1 MYQSNRQYITKK
13 GLEIKALID
22 EAISKSQGQILSDL
36 KYELSFRKKMNPT
49 FKQKMLDKIDEAQ
62 NQTDIVADNATTKI
76 KKISKLPN
84 NTSSINDTKFDT
96 STIIR
101 KPSSD
106 LIGLPDVWIPENKDY
121 PINNLD
127 QANSKLE
134 EFQILINALVYEIRR
149 NGKSKKEIQLSNG
162 IKQDKTLGEFGTIYL
177 FAIDIEEDLL
187 EGARVDIQYGTKNI
201 KGSIVSILG
210 QNPKNIMLS
219 FEEDVGQ
226 SISSC
231 VLKQDDAAF
240 YESLETRFAVE
251 LKKADKKSGLPV
263 GMNLDLADRILTSI
277 PKKINHNLKLV
288 FSGLN
293 QNQKKFYQVSLDN
306 DVSYLWGPP
315 GTGKTQTLG
324 NIISTFYNGNERTLL
339 CSNTNQAVDQVLL
352 KLCKELIKQGK
363 TKELEEG
370 RIIRIGKIQNED
382 LELEF
387 SKFITVDAAV
397 ERKGKEF
404 KDKIDKLE
412 SLIIKEENNTKD
424 IRKKYSS
431 VIELETLK
439 PKIASFEK
447 NLSSYKTDL
456 KNTLVNAQKNTSQL
470 DDLNNEYSNFNK
482 KGFLGKFFGKTKEEI
497 TIEIRNIEKK
507 VTIDLKNKN
516 KFETDIKNISTQID
530 NIQNEIFKHEKII
543 KNDNIE
549 KIIKLYQKS
558 EESISTFRS
567 EISDL
572 KKKLDDLKK
581 TVISEACVLGATL
594 TKSFLSPNDLGKYQ
608 NVIIDEASMG
618 FLPAVYFAASQ
629 AQQRCILSGDHRQ
642 LPPIVDTKNNAISS
656 SIGIDVFTA
665 SGLDKKFEQSKEPTN
680 AVILTDQYRMDP
692 KICNLISSFAYGGRL
707 VTAKDRSKT
716 YANSPLNTTQ
726 PIIIINTAELLPF
739 SDFDP
744 FNSRSNFLHALLS
757 RNIIKEFVK
766 DKKFGSIGYC
776 APYAAQSRLMKKIVK
791 SENIEKSVSVGTV
804 HTFQG
809 DEKNTIIFDTVDS
822 LGTGSRLGISLQHDT
837 PSKANLLTVAISRA
851 QSTIIFIGNLSI
863 LDAKLPKTSFLRDV
877 LYNIQEKGEVINAAD
892 IIDLVPLSEELI
904 NSGYKPTNLK
914 FDFKSIDK
922 GMVDETKFF
931 PLCESDILNAKET
944 IVFYSGFFTDQRIS
958 SLKEIIQ
965 KKINDGIKI
974 KFVIPPPNR
983 NGTID
988 PIIGDATII
997 KMKEL
1002 GVIIDLRANIHQKA
1016 VLIDRNI
1023 LWFGSLNPLSFSG
1036 RTNETMMRIPGEDIA
1051 VAFANSVSVS
1061 KSGGKENP
1069 KILSI
1074 KENPDCPECSSDSVY
1089 HKSTRGPYFK
1099 CIECD
1104 YNFDFYQGTKPQAKQ
1119 DKKSQEKAPVCDK
1132 CGSKTVKR
1140 NGKYG
1145 QFWGCS
1151 SFPKCKNIIKMKK

>member
-1 MYQSNRQYITKK
+1 MYQSKRKYINKR
-13 GLEIKALID
+13 GLEIKDLID
-22 EAISKSQGQILSDL
+22 EAITQSDNEVLDDL
-36 KYELSFRKKMNPT
+36 KHELSFRKKMNST
-49 FKQKMLDKIDEAQ
+49 FRQKMLDKIDLFQ
-62 NQTDIVADNATTKI
+62 NKTNVQVENNNSRKKTISTFTDY
-76 KKISKLPN
+76 ISTN
-84 NTSSINDTKFDT
+84 NDTKYDT
-96 STIIR
+96 GTLIR
-101 KPSSD
+101 KPSPN
-106 LIGLPDVWIPENKDY
+106 LIGLPDVWLPENKDY
-121 PINNLD
+121 PIRDLD
-127 QANSKLE
+127 QASSTLE
-134 EFQILINALVYEIRR
+134 KFQVLIKALVYEIRR

-162 IKQDKTLGEFGTIYL
+162 IKQDNSLGEFGTIY
-177 FAIDIEEDLL
+177 FFSTDIEEDLL
-187 EGARVDIQYGTKNI
+187 EGARVDIQYGTKSI

-210 QNPKNIMLS
+210 QNPKNIILS
-219 FEEDVGQ
+219 LEEDVGQ
-226 SISSC
+226 NISSC

-251 LKKADKKSGLPV
+251 LKKADKKSGIPV
-263 GMNLDLADRILTSI
+263 GMNLDLADRVLTSI
-277 PKKINHNLKLV
+277 PKKIEHNLKLV

-293 QNQKKFYQVSLDN
+293 ENQRKFYEVSLNN

-363 TKELEEG
+363 TEELEDG

-387 SKFITVDAAV
+387 SKFITIDAAV

-404 KDKIDKLE
+404 KDKIDELE
-412 SLIIKEENNTKD
+412 SLIIKEENSTKD

-431 VIELETLK
+431 VLELETLK
-439 PKIASFEK
+439 PKISNFEK
-447 NLSSYKTDL
+447 SLSSYKTDL
-456 KNTLVNAQKNTSQL
+456 KSTLFNVQKNTSQL
-470 DDLNNEYSNFNK
+470 DDLNNEFSNFDNK
-482 KGFLGKFFGKTKEEI
+482 GLIGKFFGKTKEEI
-497 TIEIRNIEKK
+497 SIEIKSVEKK
-507 VTIDLKNKN
+507 VTHDLRNKN
-516 KFETDIKNISTQID
+516 NLETDIKNISTQID
-530 NIQNEIFKHEKII
+530 NIKNEIIKHEKII
-543 KNDNIE
+543 GNDNSD
-549 KIIKLYQKS
+549 KITKLYLKS
-558 EESISTFRS
+558 EESISSFRS

-581 TVISEACVLGATL
+581 TVISDACVIGATL
-594 TKSFLSPNDLGKYQ
+594 TKSFLSPSELGKYK
-608 NVIIDEASMG
+608 NVIVDEASMG

-629 AQQRCILSGDHRQ
+629 AEQRCILSGDHRQ

-656 SIGIDVFTA
+656 SIGIDIFTA
-665 SGLDKKFEQSKEPTN
+665 SGLDKKFEQSKEPNN
-680 AVILTDQYRMDP
+680 AVILTNQYRMDP

-707 VTAKDRSKT
+707 VTAKDRPT
-716 YANSPLNTTQ
+716 TNAHSPLNTTQ

-744 FNSRSNFLHALLS
+744 YNSRSNLLHALLS

-776 APYAAQSRLMKKIVK
+776 TPYAAQSRLMKKIVK
-791 SENIEKSVSVGTV
+791 SENLEKSVSVGTV

-837 PSKANLLTVAISRA
+837 PSNANLLTVAISRA
-851 QSTIIFIGNLSI
+851 QSAIIFIGNLSI
-863 LDAKLPKTSFLRDV
+863 LDAKLPKTSFLRDI
-877 LYNIQEKGEVINAAD
+877 LYNVQEKGEVINASE
-892 IIDLVPLSEELI
+892 ILDLVPLSEELI
-904 NSGYKPTNLK
+904 RSGYKPTNLN

-931 PLCESDILNAKET
+931 PLCEADILNAKET

-965 KKINDGIKI
+965 KKINDGVKV
-974 KFVIPPPNR
+974 KFIIPPPNR

-988 PIIGDATII
+988 PFIGEATII

-1002 GVIIDLRANIHQKA
+1002 GVIIDFRANIHQKA
-1016 VLIDRNI
+1016 VLIDKNI

-1036 RTNETMMRIPGEDIA
+1036 KTNETMMRIPGEDINL
-1051 VAFANSVSVS
+1051 AFANSVSVS
-1061 KSGGKENP
+1061 RSGGKENP

-1074 KENPDCPECSSDSVY
+1074 KENPNCPECSADSVY
-1089 HKSTRGPYFK
+1089 YKVSKGFPFK
-1099 CIECD
+1099 CVECD
-1104 YNFDFYQGTKPQAKQ
+1104 YRFDYYIGTKTKQ
-1119 DKKSQEKAPVCDK
+1119 KNVDNPIEKAPVCDK

-1140 NGKYG
+1140 NSKYG
-1145 QFWGCS
+1145 PFWGCS
-1151 SFPKCKNIIKMKK
+1151 NFPKCKNIIKIKK